1 MAYSQTGATL
11 NTLGNTSSYKTVLK
25 HKELEVFNPSYKDPS
40 EQGIVQGTK
49 YTIFTD
55 PQV

>member
-11 NTLGNTSSYKTVLK
+11 NTLSDASSYKTVLK
-25 HKELEVFNPSYKDPS
+25 HKELGVFNPSYKDPGK
-40 EQGIVQGTK
+40 QGIVQGTK